1 MSNLLETT
9 SAATTSLIH
18 AVPDQDP
25 TPASSQSN
33 LKADAVE
40 KAEAKV
46 SEDPPDNDD
55 DAEDESSYPTGVRLI
70 LIVISLCFA
79 VFLFALDGTILA
91 TALPVIT
98 TQFDSLDDIAWYGAA
113 FFTTTCAFQLPFGRA
128 YTLLNTK
135 WTYLFSVFIFLVG
148 SAVCGAAPNSMALI
162 IGRAIAGIGGAG
174 VVAGV
179 FIIIAKNIPLR
190 KRSLYAGFIGASL
203 GISSVI
209 GPLIGVVLTTNS
221 TWRWCF
227 YRKSFVGQNSPRT
240 LDMQADQSIIPVNLP
255 VGAVIM
261 GFIFFS
267 LPNDIGRSSQEIK
280 GLTWLQF
287 IRKFNPIGALI
298 LLVSV
303 VCLLLALQWGGGTGD
318 WQEPRVI
325 ASISVFAVTWILWCI
340 MQYIQGDEATLPW
353 KVARQRSVLGSTL
366 YTTLGSAAFTIVI
379 YWVPIW

>member
-1 MSNLLETT
+1 MSTLLETT
-9 SAATTSLIH
+9 SVDSTSQPH
-18 AVPDQDP
+18 TVPDHDP
-25 TPASSQSN
+25 TPASSEEN
-33 LKADAVE
+33 LKAKGDE
-40 KAEAKV
+40 KNKVKV
-46 SEDPPDNDD
+46 SEEADKDD
-55 DAEDESSYPTGVRLI
+55 DVEDESSYPTGVRLI

-98 TQFDSLDDIAWYGAA
+98 TQFNSLDDIAWYSAA

-203 GISSVI
+203 AISSVI
-209 GPLIGVVLTTNS
+209 GPLIGGILTTNS

-227 YRKSFVGQNSPRT
+227 YRK
-240 LDMQADQSIIPVNLP
+240 
-255 VGAVIM
+255 
-261 GFIFFS
+261 IFLS
-267 LPNDIGRSSQEIK
+267 
-280 GLTWLQF
+280 
-287 IRKFNPIGALI
+287 
-298 LLVSV
+298 
-303 VCLLLALQWGGGTGD
+303 
-318 WQEPRVI
+318 
-325 ASISVFAVTWILWCI
+325 
-340 MQYIQGDEATLPW
+340 
-353 KVARQRSVLGSTL
+353 QRSRQTSGFAS
-366 YTTLGSAAFTIVI
+366 
-379 YWVPIW
+379 

>member
-1 MSNLLETT
+1 
-9 SAATTSLIH
+9 
-18 AVPDQDP
+18 VPDHDP
-25 TPASSQSN
+25 TPASSEEN
-33 LKADAVE
+33 LKAKGDE
-40 KAEAKV
+40 KNKVKV
-46 SEDPPDNDD
+46 SEEADKDD
-55 DAEDESSYPTGVRLI
+55 DVEDESSYPTGVRLI

-98 TQFDSLDDIAWYGAA
+98 TQFNSLDDIAWYSAA

-203 GISSVI
+203 AISSVI
-209 GPLIGVVLTTNS
+209 GPLIGGILTTNS

-227 YRKSFVGQNSPRT
+227 YRK
-240 LDMQADQSIIPVNLP
+240 
-255 VGAVIM
+255 
-261 GFIFFS
+261 IFLS
-267 LPNDIGRSSQEIK
+267 
-280 GLTWLQF
+280 
-287 IRKFNPIGALI
+287 
-298 LLVSV
+298 
-303 VCLLLALQWGGGTGD
+303 
-318 WQEPRVI
+318 
-325 ASISVFAVTWILWCI
+325 
-340 MQYIQGDEATLPW
+340 
-353 KVARQRSVLGSTL
+353 QRSRQTSGFAS
-366 YTTLGSAAFTIVI
+366 
-379 YWVPIW
+379 

>member
-9 SAATTSLIH
+9 SAATTSPLH
-18 AVPDQDP
+18 TVPGQDP
-25 TPASSQSN
+25 TPASSQDN
-33 LKADAVE
+33 LKANAVE

-46 SEDPPDNDD
+46 SEDPADNED
-55 DAEDESSYPTGVRLI
+55 DAEDESSYPTGARLI

-98 TQFDSLDDIAWYGAA
+98 TQFNSLDDIAWYSAA

-203 GISSVI
+203 AISSVFVR
-209 GPLIGVVLTTNS
+209 GVSGGL
-221 TWRWCF
+221 
-227 YRKSFVGQNSPRT
+227 
-240 LDMQADQSIIPVNLP
+240 LD
-255 VGAVIM
+255 
-261 GFIFFS
+261 
-267 LPNDIGRSSQEIK
+267 R
-280 GLTWLQF
+280 
-287 IRKFNPIGALI
+287 
-298 LLVSV
+298 
-303 VCLLLALQWGGGTGD
+303 GT
-318 WQEPRVI
+318 
-325 ASISVFAVTWILWCI
+325 
-340 MQYIQGDEATLPW
+340 
-353 KVARQRSVLGSTL
+353 
-366 YTTLGSAAFTIVI
+366 
-379 YWVPIW
+379 

>member
-9 SAATTSLIH
+9 PAAAVSQLH
-18 AVPDQDP
+18 AVSDGDP
-25 TPASSQSN
+25 TPTSSEEH
-33 LKADAVE
+33 LKAKEVGKTGANVSDDPANEDDVE
-40 KAEAKV
+40 
-46 SEDPPDNDD
+46 N
-55 DAEDESSYPTGVRLI
+55 ESSYPTGVRLV
-70 LIVISLCFA
+70 LIVISLCLA

-98 TQFDSLDDIAWYGAA
+98 TQFNSLDDIAWYSAA

-203 GISSVI
+203 AISSVI
-209 GPLIGVVLTTNS
+209 GPLIGGILTTNS

-227 YRKSFVGQNSPRT
+227 YRK
-240 LDMQADQSIIPVNLP
+240 I
-255 VGAVIM
+255 
-261 GFIFFS
+261 S
-267 LPNDIGRSSQEIK
+267 LWQCS
-280 GLTWLQF
+280 
-287 IRKFNPIGALI
+287 RK
-298 LLVSV
+298 S
-303 VCLLLALQWGGGTGD
+303 D
-318 WQEPRVI
+318 H
-325 ASISVFAVTWILWCI
+325 AS
-340 MQYIQGDEATLPW
+340 
-353 KVARQRSVLGSTL
+353 
-366 YTTLGSAAFTIVI
+366 
-379 YWVPIW
+379 